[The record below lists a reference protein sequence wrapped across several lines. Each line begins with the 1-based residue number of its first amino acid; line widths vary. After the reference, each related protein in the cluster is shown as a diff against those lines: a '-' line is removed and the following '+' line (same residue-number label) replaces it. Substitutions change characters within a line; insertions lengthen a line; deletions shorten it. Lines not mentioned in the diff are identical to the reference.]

1 MKCNNLNSQKRNSV
15 TRSSWGAFP
24 SKERVMRSEVS
35 DFVQGFASRRL
46 SVGEPFAIPRSPSGC
61 NWWCG
66 SPSVSNEKHHSK
78 VLHQYSLDTCVCP
91 SWRPWRPPNKWYVV
105 IYMFLI
111 LRSGENWRVLA
122 DIVVNRLR
130 WTGYPWKSVVQF
142 KYSSSTVCPSCLEGF
157 HTCLDTWN
165 DWTQC
170 CPRKFCFHS
179 SSWIVCLWTQRPLSV
194 SDFPRIVSLRSSV
207 HLEALSYLLFLLF
220 MRPVQVTSGAN
231 FSGAKF
237 FLFL

>member
-1 MKCNNLNSQKRNSV
+1 MRIDSV
-15 TRSSWGAFP
+15 RGHATP
-24 SKERVMRSEVS
+24 
-35 DFVQGFASRRL
+35 QL
-46 SVGEPFAIPRSPSGC
+46 SVAEAYANPRSPSDC
-61 NWWCG
+61 NWWFL
-66 SPSVSNEKHHSK
+66 SLFVSNETHHSI
-78 VLHQYSLDTCVCP
+78 VLHQYSSNICVW
-91 SWRPWRPPNKWYVV
+91 SSYRPWHLLFGWYVV

-130 WTGYPWKSVVQF
+130 WTGFPWKSVVQF
-142 KYSSSTVCPSCLEGF
+142 KYSISTVCPSCLEGF

-194 SDFPRIVSLRSSV
+194 SDLPRIVSLRSSV
-207 HLEALSYLLFLLF
+207 HLEALSSLLFCLF
-220 MRPVQVTSGAN
+220 MRPVQATFGAN